1 MNQHSFFY
9 AIEPLVRR
17 LPAVER
23 PEGHVHF
30 KKKLIWTVGILIL
43 YFALSNVTLFGLSSA
58 SRDLF
63 GMYRAFFAGSFGSL
77 MLLGIGPIVT
87 ASIVLQLLVGA
98 DLIKL
103 DLSDSRDQAVF
114 QGTQKLLVFVMIVV
128 EALPQV
134 MGGYLLP
141 DQALAQSM
149 GVSLGMISF
158 IIFLQICVGGALI
171 LFMDEVVSKWGIG
184 SGVGLFI
191 VAGVSQQL
199 ITGVFNW
206 TIGDRGLPIGIIPKW
221 IYIFTNNVLGMEDVF
236 TTSGLERVF
245 IDGGVLALIST
256 IAIIL
261 FVVLVESTRV
271 EIPLAHSSVRGAR
284 GRFPVKLVYA
294 SVLPM
299 ILVRALQA
307 NIQMIGTLLSSK
319 IGTITTA
326 STTDTTAGLNI
337 VYTAYSSLIGTF
349 TSTSR
354 YDMVNGELVSATSP
368 QPISGLMYYLSPVN
382 SPYDWIPS
390 LVSNSN
396 PGMEL
401 LGLSPI
407 AGWQIWLH
415 LFTDAFVLIV
425 GGVIFAIF
433 WIETTG
439 MGAKSVAAKIHASG
453 LQVPGHRRSPVS
465 IERLLGR
472 YIPKVTVIGGVI
484 IGLLT
489 LVASL
494 MGTLGG
500 AGGTGLLLTV
510 SIVYR
515 LYEQIASEQI
525 QEMYPMMR
533 KFFGESI

>member
-9 AIEPLVRR
+9 AIEPFVRR

-30 KKKLIWTVGILIL
+30 KKKLSWTVGILIL
-43 YFALSNVTLFGLSSA
+43 YFALSNVSLFGLSPA
-58 SRDLF
+58 SIDLF

-98 DLIKL
+98 DIIKL
-103 DLSDSRDQAVF
+103 NLRDPRDQAVF
-114 QGTQKLLVFVMIVV
+114 QGTQKLLVFVMIIV

-134 MGGYLLP
+134 TGGYLLP
-141 DQALAQSM
+141 DQSLASAL
-149 GVSLGMISF
+149 GVSLGLISLL
-158 IIFLQICVGGALI
+158 IFVQICIGGVLV

-191 VAGVSQQL
+191 VAGVSQSL
-199 ITGVFNW
+199 ITGLFNW
-206 TIGDRGLPIGIIPKW
+206 TIGDQGLPIGIIPKW
-221 IYIFTNNVLGMEDVF
+221 VFIFTNDVLGLEDVF

-245 IDGGVLALIST
+245 IDGGILALITT
-256 IAIIL
+256 IVIIL

-271 EIPLAHSSVRGAR
+271 EIPLAHSAVRGAR

-307 NIQMIGTLLSSK
+307 NIQMIGTLLAGK
-319 IGTITTA
+319 IGTMTTA
-326 STTDTTAGLNI
+326 STTDTASGVNI
-337 VYTAYSSLIGTF
+337 VYTAYSSILGTF
-349 TSTSR
+349 TSTSS
-354 YDMVNGELVSATSP
+354 YDMVTGELVSATSP
-368 QPISGLMYYLSPVN
+368 QPISGLMYYLSPIN
-382 SPYDWIPS
+382 SPHDWIPS
-390 LVSNSN
+390 LVTSSN

-401 LGLSPI
+401 LGLDPI

-415 LFTDAFVLIV
+415 IFTDAFVLIA

-439 MGAKSVAAKIHASG
+439 MGAKSVAAKIHSSG
-453 LQVPGHRRSPVS
+453 LQVPGHRRSAVS
-465 IERLLGR
+465 IEKILGR

-494 MGTLGG
+494 LGTLGG
-500 AGGTGLLLTV
+500 AGGTGLLLAV
-510 SIVYR
+510 SITYR

-533 KFFGESI
+533 RFFGE